1 MELIKIEL
9 TDGSSLTLGF
19 SNEDKATKFLQMYS
33 EEVKATNEKI
43 MKVYKQMF
51 HINLDVL
58 AIIRFYIKIERRLF
72 HVEHKGVVYRCL
84 NDVQFQLNSLTKYE
98 N

>member
-1 MELIKIEL
+1 MVLVTVQL
-9 TDGSSLTLGF
+9 SDGSNLTLGF
-19 SNEDKATKFLQMYS
+19 SNEDKQTKFLSTYQ
-33 EEVKATNEKI
+33 EEVKTTNESI

-58 AIIRFYIKIERRLF
+58 AIIRFYIKLERRLF
-72 HVEHKGVVYRCL
+72 HIEHKGVIYKCL